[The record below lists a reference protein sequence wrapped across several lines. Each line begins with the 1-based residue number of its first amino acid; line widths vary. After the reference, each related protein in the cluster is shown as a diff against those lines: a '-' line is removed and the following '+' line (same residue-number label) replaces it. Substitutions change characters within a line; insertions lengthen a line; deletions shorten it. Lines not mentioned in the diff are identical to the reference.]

1 MCSENELGVIRID
14 GSILHHLD
22 QMPCQQRVH
31 TGFYLVYYQNRA
43 GFQSRKPHT
52 DAREETLCP
61 NGFLTQR
68 EPETLRSA
76 IFGIEN
82 VQCGDDRLFLGAC
95 NADVLDTEVCIQHFM
110 QDTSLFRAALP
121 DGRQGGIQLH
131 FGSHKA
137 GQFLKEPQ
145 IGLLSLGTV
154 PFVGAGQVKPVFC
167 GASGKGKLFLNI
179 LAELITIAFSGKNQS
194 LPAVGP
200 VIEIFGQDFGL
211 VKREPIGI
219 LDAAIKIDGF
229 KAGRLCRLVSES
241 KRLLRKGLAF
251 QQLGISAT
259 DHFPHEQEGMENI
272 ALSGCICAVQCQH
285 RHKLFLFVR
294 RNQAIRQTFIR
305 RCFQADNSRV
315 LDGAV
320 VGD

>member
-1 MCSENELGVIRID
+1 MRGEDELCMVCID
-14 GSILHHLD
+14 SGILHHLD

-31 TGFYLVYYQNRA
+31 TGFYLVYYANRA
-43 GFQSRKPHT
+43 CFSCRKPHT
-52 DAREETLCP
+52 DAREEPLCS
-61 NGFLTQR
+61 NGFLPQR

-76 IFGIEN
+76 IFGIES
-82 VQCGDDRLFLGAC
+82 VQCGNDRLFLGAC

-110 QDTSLFRAALP
+110 QDTALFRAALP
-121 DGRQGGIQLH
+121 DGRQCSIQPH

-137 GQFLKEPQ
+137 GQFLEEPQ

-229 KAGRLCRLVSES
+229 KAGRLCRLIGKS
-241 KRLLRKGLAF
+241 KRFLRK
-251 QQLGISAT
+251 
-259 DHFPHEQEGMENI
+259 
-272 ALSGCICAVQCQH
+272 
-285 RHKLFLFVR
+285 RKR
-294 RNQAIRQTFIR
+294 
-305 RCFQADNSRV
+305 
-315 LDGAV
+315 
-320 VGD
+320 

>member
-1 MCSENELGVIRID
+1 
-14 GSILHHLD
+14 
-22 QMPCQQRVH
+22 
-31 TGFYLVYYQNRA
+31 
-43 GFQSRKPHT
+43 
-52 DAREETLCP
+52 
-61 NGFLTQR
+61 
-68 EPETLRSA
+68 
-76 IFGIEN
+76 
-82 VQCGDDRLFLGAC
+82 
-95 NADVLDTEVCIQHFM
+95 M
-110 QDTSLFRAALP
+110 QDTALFRAALP
-121 DGRQGGIQLH
+121 NGRQCSIQPH

-137 GQFLKEPQ
+137 CQLFKEPQ
-145 IGLLSLGTV
+145 IRFFGLGAV
-154 PFVGAGQVKPVFC
+154 PLVGAGQIKAVFSSSPRKC
-167 GASGKGKLFLNI
+167 KLFLDVFTKLVAI
-179 LAELITIAFSGKNQS
+179 SHSGKNQC

-229 KAGRLCRLVSES
+229 KAGRLCGLVSES

-259 DHFPHEQEGMENI
+259 DHFPHEQESMENI
-272 ALSGCICAVQCQH
+272 ALPGCICAVQCQH
-285 RHKLFLFVR
+285 RHKLFLLVR

>member
-1 MCSENELGVIRID
+1 
-14 GSILHHLD
+14 
-22 QMPCQQRVH
+22 
-31 TGFYLVYYQNRA
+31 
-43 GFQSRKPHT
+43 
-52 DAREETLCP
+52 
-61 NGFLTQR
+61 
-68 EPETLRSA
+68 
-76 IFGIEN
+76 
-82 VQCGDDRLFLGAC
+82 
-95 NADVLDTEVCIQHFM
+95 M

>member
-1 MCSENELGVIRID
+1 M
-14 GSILHHLD
+14 
-22 QMPCQQRVH
+22 
-31 TGFYLVYYQNRA
+31 
-43 GFQSRKPHT
+43 
-52 DAREETLCP
+52 
-61 NGFLTQR
+61 
-68 EPETLRSA
+68 
-76 IFGIEN
+76 
-82 VQCGDDRLFLGAC
+82 QCGDDRFFLGAC

-110 QDTSLFRAALP
+110 QDTALFRAALP
-121 DGRQGGIQLH
+121 NGRQCSIQPH

-137 GQFLKEPQ
+137 CQFFKEPQ
-145 IGLLSLGTV
+145 ICLFSLGAV
-154 PFVGAGQVKPVFC
+154 PLVRAGQIKAIF
-167 GASGKGKLFLNI
+167 SSSSRKRKLFLDVFTKLVAI
-179 LAELITIAFSGKNQS
+179 SLSGKNQGFS
-194 LPAVGP
+194 AIRP

-229 KAGRLCRLVSES
+229 KAGRLCGLVSES
-241 KRLLRKGLAF
+241 KRLLRKGLTF

-259 DHFPHEQEGMENI
+259 DHFPHEQESMENI
-272 ALSGCICAVQCQH
+272 ALPGCICAIQCQH
-285 RHKLFLFVR
+285 RHKLFLLVR